1 MNNEQQREILM
12 YYVLM
17 TDFNNGIKLMGKHDI
32 EDDAVEHEEQLCKAY
47 PDNHICVGYKSVAH
61 G

>member
-1 MNNEQQREILM
+1 M

-17 TDFNNGIKLMGKHDI
+17 TDFNGRIDVMGKHNI
-32 EDDAVEHEEQLCKAY
+32 EGDAVEHEAQLNKAY
-47 PDNHICVGYKSVAH
+47 PDNHVWTCVESGAL

>member
-1 MNNEQQREILM
+1 M

-17 TDFNNGIKLMGKHDI
+17 TDFNNSIDVMGKHDV
-32 EDDAVEHEEQLCKAY
+32 EDDAVEHEAQLNKAY
-47 PDNHICVGYKSVAH
+47 PDNHFWTCVESGAL

>member
-1 MNNEQQREILM
+1 M

-17 TDFNNGIKLMGKHDI
+17 TDFNGRIDVMGKHAN
-32 EDDAVEHEEQLCKAY
+32 EDDAIEHEEQLRNFL
-47 PDNHICVGYKSVAH
+47 PDNHVWTCVESGAL

>member
-1 MNNEQQREILM
+1 M

-17 TDFNNGIKLMGKHDI
+17 ADSNGKIHVMGKYDI

-47 PDNHICVGYKSVAH
+47 PDNHICVGYKSVAVV
-61 G
+61 